1 MRPKIE
7 SLSMSKSPTHP
18 IHPTNLD
25 NALGLLQKPVVPTW
39 LGMQEFSELVACIY
53 RGTLEDPPWISVLTR
68 LREVL
73 QAHPVALVLRAAAPH
88 QRAIIVIARE
98 DNPGLAM
105 DDFTLHDELDM
116 DIFSR
121 LAEDRVMAVDE
132 LCGEKTWLESD
143 FYRTWVEPF
152 NIRYM
157 LGAQIRGEDGSLCRL
172 RIGRPP
178 DGLPFTD
185 REKAICQ
192 ALVPHFKQAM
202 AIFSRMNALE
212 TEQHFYA
219 EAVNRL
225 FLGTILMDGDARVM
239 RMNGIAEKIV
249 AERDGLSFS
258 SSGLMVE
265 DRDAQHALRAAI
277 AHGLAVVLGSQA
289 FVSEDFAEA
298 ITVPRPSGRMPLLI
312 RIHPLPQNEVEGDDR
327 RAALAL
333 LVHNPEQKFQLAPK
347 LLQRLFGL
355 TPAESALA
363 QRLVEGLSLDA
374 AAARLGIRKNT
385 ARAQLSA
392 IFAKTGVAR
401 QSSLVSLLLTSS
413 EFL

>member
-1 MRPKIE
+1 
-7 SLSMSKSPTHP
+7 MSKNSARLMHAAPSGR
-18 IHPTNLD
+18 
-25 NALGLLQKPVVPTW
+25 ALELPHKSVVPNW
-39 LGMQEFSELVACIY
+39 LDMQEFSELVACIY

-98 DNPGLAM
+98 DNPGMAM

-121 LAEDRVMAVDE
+121 LAEDRVMAADE
-132 LCGEKTWLESD
+132 LFGEKAWLDSD

-202 AIFSRMNALE
+202 EVFSRMNAME
-212 TEQHFYA
+212 VEQHFYA

-225 FLGTILMDGDARVM
+225 FLGAILLDTDARVV
-239 RMNGIAEKIV
+239 RMDSIAEKIV

-258 SSGLMVE
+258 SSGLVVE
-265 DRDAQHALRAAI
+265 DRDAQQALQAAI
-277 AHGLAVVLGSQA
+277 AHGLAAALGNQPLIN
-289 FVSEDFAEA
+289 EDFAQA
-298 ITVPRPSGRMPLLI
+298 IPVPRPSGRMPLQI
-312 RIHPLPQNEVEGDDR
+312 RLHPLPRNEMEGDER
-327 RAALAL
+327 RTALAL
-333 LVHNPEQKFQLAPK
+333 LVHNPEQKFQIEPK
-347 LLQRLFGL
+347 LMQRLFGL

-363 QRLVEGLSLDA
+363 QRLVEGLTLDA

-392 IFAKTGVAR
+392 IFGKTGVTR

-413 EFL
+413 EFF

>member
-7 SLSMSKSPTHP
+7 SLSMSKSPARP
-18 IHPTNLD
+18 IHPTIPGD
-25 NALGLLQKPVVPTW
+25 ALGLPQKPVVPTW
-39 LGMQEFSELVACIY
+39 LGMKEFSELVACIY
-53 RGTLEDPPWISVLTR
+53 RGTLENPPWISVLTR

-105 DDFTLHDELDM
+105 DEFTLHDELDM

-121 LAEDRVMAVDE
+121 LPEDRVMAADE
-132 LCGEKTWLESD
+132 LFGEKTWLESD

-178 DGLPFTD
+178 DALPFTD

-202 AIFSRMNALE
+202 EIFSRMNAME
-212 TEQHFYA
+212 AEQHFYA

-225 FLGTILMDGDARVM
+225 FW
-239 RMNGIAEKIV
+239 E
-249 AERDGLSFS
+249 
-258 SSGLMVE
+258 
-265 DRDAQHALRAAI
+265 
-277 AHGLAVVLGSQA
+277 
-289 FVSEDFAEA
+289 
-298 ITVPRPSGRMPLLI
+298 PS
-312 RIHPLPQNEVEGDDR
+312 
-327 RAALAL
+327 
-333 LVHNPEQKFQLAPK
+333 
-347 LLQRLFGL
+347 
-355 TPAESALA
+355 
-363 QRLVEGLSLDA
+363 
-374 AAARLGIRKNT
+374 
-385 ARAQLSA
+385 
-392 IFAKTGVAR
+392 
-401 QSSLVSLLLTSS
+401 
-413 EFL
+413 